1 MDRAMSVN
9 ITNAYARYRSQSN
22 ALLDFAVLVAH
33 AVPALKTEIQ
43 AVKAGTLAHLPRPD
57 FFHKSNRS
65 TPDDLLK
72 TEAHYERYLASY
84 VLLAHFSFFESFV
97 EDLIKELFVFHGGEG
112 EFLARIESRVGS
124 FLARQANE
132 KTGAKR
138 KLQDTDKP
146 AWRPRYRKYSR
157 ELDDA
162 GFRFPAELLAPYGV
176 RSLVGK
182 IKNLKA
188 AHIPDLLINAFQLK
202 LSQTEIDKFD
212 QVRSARNAVA
222 HGDPITLTMRQAVEM
237 NRTLRDLAVKIASHM
252 TDNFFVIEKYI
263 P

>member
-97 EDLIKELFVFHGGEG
+97 ASLECEETRTA
-112 EFLARIESRVGS
+112 ARILSVCSKTKVGS
-124 FLARQANE
+124 RE
-132 KTGAKR
+132 SS
-138 KLQDTDKP
+138 
-146 AWRPRYRKYSR
+146 SR
-157 ELDDA
+157 SE
-162 GFRFPAELLAPYGV
+162 
-176 RSLVGK
+176 
-182 IKNLKA
+182 
-188 AHIPDLLINAFQLK
+188 
-202 LSQTEIDKFD
+202 
-212 QVRSARNAVA
+212 SA
-222 HGDPITLTMRQAVEM
+222 
-237 NRTLRDLAVKIASHM
+237 
-252 TDNFFVIEKYI
+252 
-263 P
+263 